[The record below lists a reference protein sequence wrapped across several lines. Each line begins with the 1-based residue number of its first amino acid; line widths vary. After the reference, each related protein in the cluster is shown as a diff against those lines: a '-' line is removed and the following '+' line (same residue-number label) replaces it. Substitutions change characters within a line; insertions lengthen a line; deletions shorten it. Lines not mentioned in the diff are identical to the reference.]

1 MQNTGLYGIIV
12 AAILISSFSSIG
24 ITFAQSPPMNSSS
37 TASPTSPAAAAIAT
51 ETAPNQLQSSNSTQ
65 PRTITHAKGETM
77 IAGTPQRV
85 VVFSNNDYIEDVLAL
100 GVQPVGV
107 AEPAKMWEQ
116 LVDLPFSL
124 STNVT
129 DIGTDD
135 EPNLEAVA
143 RLEPDLIIG
152 RLDLHGRIYEDL
164 NRIAPTVLFQHIS
177 REGGPSR
184 LEVQERNFM
193 GIADALNRHDKG
205 VEILESRQ
213 ARYQELASQLQAAGL
228 NGSKYILAETF
239 FDQPEEMR
247 VYESNFPT
255 GEVLEI
261 IGLENAAV
269 PPIGTP
275 FNQWGESNLGLEG
288 IAALDDSDVHFF
300 HGARHGERGGDALGT
315 YYNNHPVWQN
325 LEFVK
330 AGHVYNIGNI
340 WMTGGVYTTM
350 AVAER
355 VVDALT
361 GQQTS

>member
-1 MQNTGLYGIIV
+1 MHNTPVIGIIV
-12 AAILISSFSSIG
+12 ATLVIASSIG
-24 ITFAQSPPMNSSS
+24 IAFAQSSSMNSS
-37 TASPTSPAAAAIAT
+37 TSVPIAT
-51 ETAPNQLQSSNSTQ
+51 STNATQTNTTTQIQPSNSTSDQ
-65 PRTITHAKGETM
+65 PRVITHAMGETI

-107 AEPAKMWEQ
+107 AEPAKMLEQ
-116 LVDLPFSL
+116 LIDLPFSL
-124 STNVT
+124 SNNVT
-129 DIGTDD
+129 DVGTDD

-143 RLEPDLIIG
+143 SLEPDLIIG

-164 NRIAPTVLFQHIS
+164 TRIAPTVLFQHTAT
-177 REGGPSR
+177 EGGPSR
-184 LEVQERNFM
+184 LEIQERNFM

-205 VEILESRQ
+205 VEILETRQ

-247 VYESNFPT
+247 IYESNFPT
-255 GEVLEI
+255 GEVLQI

-269 PPIGTP
+269 PPVGTS

-288 IAALDDSDVHFF
+288 IAALDGPDVHFF
-300 HGARHGERGGDALGT
+300 HGARHGERGGDVIGT
-315 YYNNHPVWQN
+315 YYNNNPVWQN

-330 AGHVYNIGNI
+330 VGQVYNIGNI
-340 WMTGGVYTTM
+340 WMTGGVHTTM
-350 AVAER
+350 TVAER
-355 VVDALT
+355 VVDALI
-361 GQQTS
+361 GQQMH

>member
-1 MQNTGLYGIIV
+1 MT
-12 AAILISSFSSIG
+12 AAFLIAASIG
-24 ITFAQSPPMNSSS
+24 IAYAQSPPLNSSS
-37 TASPTSPAAAAIAT
+37 TAPIAT
-51 ETAPNQLQSSNSTQ
+51 NATNTSETVPNQLQSSSNSSTDQ
-65 PRTITHAKGETM
+65 PRIIKHAMGETI

-100 GVQPVGV
+100 GVKPVGV
-107 AEPAKMWEQ
+107 AEPTKMWEQ

-124 STNVT
+124 SANVT
-129 DIGTDD
+129 DVGTDD

-143 RLEPDLIIG
+143 SLEPDLIIG
-152 RLDLHGRIYEDL
+152 RLDLHGRIYDDL
-164 NRIAPTVLFQHIS
+164 NRIAPTLLFQHIS
-177 REGGPSR
+177 PEGGPSR

-193 GIADALNRHDKG
+193 GIADALNKHDG
-205 VEILESRQ
+205 GLEILETRQ
-213 ARYQELASQLQAAGL
+213 AGYQELASKLQAAGL

-269 PPIGTP
+269 PPVGTP

-288 IAALDDSDVHFF
+288 IAALDGPDVHFF
-300 HGARHGERGGDALGT
+300 HGARHGERGADVVGT

-330 AGHVYNIGNI
+330 AGQVYNIGNI

-350 AVAER
+350 AVVER

-361 GQQTS
+361 GQQIP